1 MKRLNHHIRSFQ
13 QAWSNILAHPVEH
26 VINIIVLALV
36 ISMCSI
42 GISFNGSL
50 DTWKQNNLVYPQLV
64 VYMDSNATDAEI
76 NQVQQT
82 LTKIGAPIV
91 HDFKYVSKQQAL
103 DEMRSDP
110 KMKEIA
116 SDVIDPQNNILPDVI
131 IVNTGTFESADLTKL
146 SMQVSQLPLVD
157 NVQMDQ
163 NYAAK
168 IGSLFGFAGKISVTV
183 QILLILVLSLVIY
196 NMIRL
201 QMMLRSDEIQV
212 SRLIGASDSFIMRPL
227 IHYAVWQVTLA
238 AIVASITL
246 MILTSKLN
254 DLFAHFSNLF
264 GNGFILHLITA
275 KQMFVMWII
284 LTIFAIFTVF
294 LAVRWVFSH
303 THTR

>member
-26 VINIIVLALV
+26 VINVVVLALV
-36 ISMCSI
+36 IAMCSI
-42 GISFNGSL
+42 GISFNNSL
-50 DTWKQNNLVYPQLV
+50 DTWKQNNLIYPQLV
-64 VYMDSNATDAEI
+64 VYMDANATDAEI

-82 LTKIGAPIV
+82 LTKIGAPTV
-91 HDFKYVSKQQAL
+91 HDFKYISKQQAL
-103 DEMRSDP
+103 DEMRNDP

-131 IVNTGTFESADLTKL
+131 IVNTGTFESTELTKL
-146 SMQVSQLPLVD
+146 SMHISQLPLVD

-163 NYAAK
+163 NYAGK
-168 IGSLFGFAGKISVTV
+168 VGSLFGFAGKISLTM
-183 QILLILVLSLVIY
+183 QILFILVLSLVIY

-201 QMMLRSDEIQV
+201 QMMLRSDAIQV

-238 AIVASITL
+238 TIVATITL
-246 MILTSKLN
+246 IVLNSKLN
-254 DLFAHFSNLF
+254 DLFSHFSNLF
-264 GNGFILHLITA
+264 GNGFMLHLITV

-284 LTIFAIFTVF
+284 LVIFAIFTVF